1 MTDEGLKQRFKELL
15 AYNQP
20 LSEITTLFEQALDCP
35 ELNIK
40 EETENDYRLTKIIW
54 HAMLMEMAGQ
64 CILYTKSSREQASK
78 LQGNYY
84 RKAGRVK

>member
-1 MTDEGLKQRFKELL
+1 MTNEELKKRFKELL

-20 LSEITTLFEQALDCP
+20 LNKITTLFEQALDCP
-35 ELNIK
+35 ELKI
-40 EETENDYRLTKIIW
+40 EEEADDYHLAKIIW

-64 CILYTKSSREQASK
+64 CTLYTKSSRGQAAK
-78 LQGNYY
+78 LQEHYR

>member
-1 MTDEGLKQRFKELL
+1 MTNEELKERFKELM

-35 ELNIK
+35 EINIK
-40 EETENDYRLTKIIW
+40 EEADDYRLAKIIW
-54 HAMLMEMAGQ
+54 HAMLMEMAEQ
-64 CILYTKSSREQASK
+64 CLLYTKSSRGQASK
-78 LQGNYY
+78 LQDHYR

>member
-1 MTDEGLKQRFKELL
+1 M

-40 EETENDYRLTKIIW
+40 EEADDYHLSGIIW
-54 HAMLMEMAGQ
+54 HAMLLEMAEQ
-64 CILYTKSSREQASK
+64 CLLYTKSSREQAAK
-78 LQGNYY
+78 LQDHYR

>member
-1 MTDEGLKQRFKELL
+1 MTNEELKQRFKELM

-35 ELNIK
+35 ELEIQN
-40 EETENDYRLTKIIW
+40 EPENDYRLAKIIW
-54 HAMLMEMAGQ
+54 HAMLLEIAEQ
-64 CILYTKSSREQASK
+64 CILYTKSSREQVSK
-78 LQGNYY
+78 LQDHYR